1 MYHKFTN
8 IEIKQGLYK
17 GGIIME
23 KGVLV
28 CGSLNFD
35 ISVYTPKLPLE
46 GQTLL
51 GSDVSFTAGGKG
63 GNQAVGVRCAGSDS
77 YMVACIGQDSNGE
90 TLKKSLEQYGV
101 DTSGLLEVDTPTGMS
116 LLTVDKDGKNTII
129 VVPGANFTLDSEVVL
144 KNASLFSK
152 TNVTLLQNEIPIQ
165 TNDFIMEQAK
175 KAKHTILYNSA
186 PFHELSSSQ
195 LSMIDFILP
204 NETELADLVP
214 GNQSYEEKAKALLR
228 QGVKNVVVTLGD
240 EGALLVENS
249 GKTTAVKTPK
259 VDVVSTVG
267 AGDCLCGYFAAGIS
281 QGKAPLA
288 ALETAVY
295 AASMSVG
302 RFGAQ
307 SSIPLLE
314 EVMLAK
320 GSF

>member
-1 MYHKFTN
+1 M
-8 IEIKQGLYK
+8 
-17 GGIIME
+17 
-23 KGVLV
+23 
-28 CGSLNFD
+28 
-35 ISVYTPKLPLE
+35 
-46 GQTLL
+46 
-51 GSDVSFTAGGKG
+51 
-63 GNQAVGVRCAGSDS
+63 
-77 YMVACIGQDSNGE
+77 
-90 TLKKSLEQYGV
+90 

-152 TNVTLLQNEIPIQ
+152 INVTLLQNEIPIQ

-214 GNQSYEEKAKALLR
+214 GNQSYEEKTKALLR